1 MIFFAYIGNKNKGP
15 KNLYFLE
22 FLGYS
27 NHVFAVED
35 FFSFLGR
42 SGIYRAERSKAKI
55 CIFFAFMI
63 VSENR
68 AKPFDFLAVLG
79 QRNNR
84 YWIVDFLAFL
94 VTAFPYPT
102 LLILTHF

>member
-1 MIFFAYIGNKNKGP
+1 MNFLVYIC
-15 KNLYFLE
+15 
-22 FLGYS
+22 S
-27 NHVFAVED
+27 NHGSAIVD

-42 SGIYRAERSKAKI
+42 SGMHRRERSKNQK

-68 AKPFDFLAVLG
+68 AKPLDFLAFLD

-84 YWIVDFLAFL
+84 YCIVDFLAFA
-94 VTAFPYPT
+94 AFPYPT
-102 LLILTHF
+102 LLILTHFEAAAVKSLDMWFLSNF